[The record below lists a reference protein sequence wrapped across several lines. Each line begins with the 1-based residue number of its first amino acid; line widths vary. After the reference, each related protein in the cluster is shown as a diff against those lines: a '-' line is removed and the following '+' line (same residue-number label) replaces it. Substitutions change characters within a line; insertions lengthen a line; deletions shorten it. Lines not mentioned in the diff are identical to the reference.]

1 MRCAS
6 LARETVAL
14 RRGLRTGGLHLKRI
28 AVFAALA
35 ASIMVLPASSSART
49 DCSTSDVT
57 VPVGGV
63 TVGVTA
69 GGAGTTQQGT
79 GVGAC
84 VDGLSSVTPGF
95 DGGLVEAGTAAG
107 GVYAIVDGDDANT
120 AVSDQ
125 GGGYIGLSNVETG
138 SPESSCNP
146 NTDDGNGTNAGGC
159 LSVRNVI
166 SVPVPLLAC
175 GNSSGKSWENSQR
188 DGCTV
193 P

>member
-1 MRCAS
+1 
-6 LARETVAL
+6 
-14 RRGLRTGGLHLKRI
+14 LKRF

-49 DCSTSDVT
+49 DCSTSDATQSVA
-57 VPVGGV
+57 GI

-69 GGAGTTQQGT
+69 GGAGTTGQGT
-79 GVGAC
+79 AVGGC

-107 GVYAIVDGDDANT
+107 GVYAIVDGDDTNT

-125 GGGYIGLSNVETG
+125 GGGYAGVSNVETG
-138 SPESSCNP
+138 GSPEACNP
-146 NTDDGNGTNAGGC
+146 NTDTGSGTNSGGC
-159 LSVRNVI
+159 LSIRNI
-166 SVPVPLLAC
+166 AAVPLPLLAC

-188 DGCTV
+188 DGCTI

>member
-1 MRCAS
+1 M
-6 LARETVAL
+6 
-14 RRGLRTGGLHLKRI
+14 KRF
-28 AVFAALA
+28 VLFAALA

-49 DCSTSDVT
+49 DCSTSDATQSVA
-57 VPVGGV
+57 GI

-69 GGAGTTQQGT
+69 GGAGTTGQGT
-79 GVGAC
+79 AAGAC

-95 DGGLVEAGTAAG
+95 DGGLVEAGTVAG
-107 GVYAIVDGDDANT
+107 GVYAIVDGDDVNT

-125 GGGYIGLSNVETG
+125 GGGYAGLSNAETG

-146 NTDDGNGTNAGGC
+146 FSDDGSGTNAGGC
-159 LSVRNVI
+159 LSVRGVI
-166 SVPVPLLAC
+166 SLPVPLLAC

-188 DGCTV
+188 DGCTI